1 MTKVKYLIMILLI
14 GIFLIIIPNISNAA
28 VEATRNIYSNNGS
41 MNFETTGLTLDT
53 THEYEFGFT
62 KTAAATV
69 DTWYLITEYTDS
81 KAVVNITTSTS
92 KMREVINVVDTAYI
106 TIKDKTTDTIIL
118 EPYSV
123 NVKIPYLRLT
133 NYSIIKNGR
142 DFNTN
147 ESGSIQVAL
156 RNAGNSK
163 AHYQY
168 EKITDQNIIDKYKE
182 KKNKILI
189 LQILQTK

>member
-1 MTKVKYLIMILLI
+1 M
-14 GIFLIIIPNISNAA
+14 
-28 VEATRNIYSNNGS
+28 
-41 MNFETTGLTLDT
+41 
-53 THEYEFGFT
+53 
-62 KTAAATV
+62 
-69 DTWYLITEYTDS
+69 
-81 KAVVNITTSTS
+81 
-92 KMREVINVVDTAYI
+92 
-106 TIKDKTTDTIIL
+106 
-118 EPYSV
+118 
-123 NVKIPYLRLT
+123 NVKILYLRLT
-133 NYSIIKNGR
+133 NYSIKKNGR
-142 DFNTN
+142 EFNTN